1 MALSDELKASVASI
15 FKEAWDA
22 DRIGR
27 TVPQPEDLRL
37 DANHGIN
44 IDATVLYADMADS
57 TGLVDQKKTWF
68 AAEIYKAYMHVA
80 AKLVRANGG
89 QITAYD
95 GDRIMAIF
103 MGDSQ
108 GSQAVRCA
116 RQIHWALFHVV
127 HSSLD
132 AQYGAGTYAPW
143 HTIGIDRG
151 ALLAARIGIRGG
163 NDIVWVGSPAN
174 HAAKLCALRYPH
186 AIRITQAVLDILDPS
201 LSLVGQTFIWEVAL
215 NASPSGSHVWR
226 TNWNLPS

>member
-1 MALSDELKASVASI
+1 MALSDELKASVAGI
-15 FKEAWDA
+15 FKGAWDA

-44 IDATVLYADMADS
+44 IDGTVLYADMADS
-57 TGLVDQKKTWF
+57 TGLVDQKKAWF

-103 MGDSQ
+103 MGDTQ
-108 GSQAVRCA
+108 VSQAVRCA

-127 HSSLD
+127 RPSLD
-132 AQYGAGTYAPW
+132 AQYGAGVYAPW

-151 ALLAARIGIRGG
+151 ALLAARIGVRGG

-174 HAAKLCALRYPH
+174 HAAKLCALRDPH
-186 AIRITQAVLDILDPS
+186 AIRITPAVLNGLDPG
-201 LSLVGQTFIWEVAL
+201 LSFVNQTFVWTVAL
-215 NASPSGSHVWR
+215 NASPSGGDVWR
-226 TNWNLPS
+226 TNWTLPL